1 MRSTGKK
8 IVAVKMAARR
18 NRPVDVHAR
27 PKGFGES
34 VKIEKVVLLGKIKER
49 DVSLLLS
56 CIYGKGVFRSLATVF
71 YYYFCQFFWLTLK
84 VLFTKSLKDY
94 EANR

>member
-1 MRSTGKK
+1 M
-8 IVAVKMAARR
+8 AVKMAARR

-56 CIYGKGVFRSLATVF
+56 CIYGKGVFRFLATVF

-84 VLFTKSLKDY
+84 VLFSKSLKDY
-94 EANR
+94 EAR